1 MRQAENQT
9 PRMNPALLASD
20 IPADVTGWWVS
31 EKLDGIR
38 AIWTGTALLTRHG
51 KRLNAPKW
59 FTDSMPDIRLDG
71 ELWMGR
77 GTFDKLVSTIQRKN
91 SDWSG
96 VEFHVFDVQAVGTFE
111 ERQHLLNRQL
121 PRHVRVVPHLECA
134 GHDALDAMEATVV
147 AAGGEGLVIRRPGSP
162 YRPGRIGDCIKIKR
176 LTVDVDRWQG

>member
-1 MRQAENQT
+1 MSAT
-9 PRMNPALLASD
+9 LLASE

-38 AIWTGTALLTRHG
+38 AIWTGTALLTRNG

-71 ELWMGR
+71 EIWMGR
-77 GTFDKLVSTIQRKN
+77 GTFDKLVSTIQRKA

-96 VEFHVFDVQAVGTFE
+96 VEFHVFDVQAPGAFE

-121 PRHVRVVPHLECA
+121 PRHVRVIPHLECA
-134 GHDALDAMEATVV
+134 GHDALDAMEAAVV
-147 AAGGEGLVIRRPGSP
+147 NAGGEGLVIRRPGHK
-162 YRPGRIGDCIKIKR
+162 YRPGRAGDVVKVKR
-176 LTVDVDRWQG
+176 LFPDLDRWQG

>member
-20 IPADVTGWWVS
+20 IPADVCGWWVS

-77 GTFDKLVSTIQRKN
+77 GTFDRLVSTIQRKN

-111 ERQHLLNRQL
+111 ERQHKLNRPL

-134 GHDALDAMEATVV
+134 GHDALDAMEAAVV
-147 AAGGEGLVIRRPGSP
+147 NAGGEGLVIRRPGSP